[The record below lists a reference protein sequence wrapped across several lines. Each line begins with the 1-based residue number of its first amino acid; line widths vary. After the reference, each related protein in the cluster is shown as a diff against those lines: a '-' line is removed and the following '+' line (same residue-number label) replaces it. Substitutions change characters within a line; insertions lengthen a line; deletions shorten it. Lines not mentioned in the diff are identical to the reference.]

1 VQGSLATTPTRSAA
15 PKRSRPRECNPPSLR
30 GPVGRGGKTYRPGR
44 STFRRPRR
52 APAQRSRAGSG
63 FTHAFADPFHPW
75 RAVDRPHGLS
85 SARLMTDRARSTR
98 RPVPPAVARQAD
110 TVRAPLDT
118 ADWIKA
124 IGARSLG
131 KRPFVARRRRLPALA
146 LAHQVEHFEFPFK
159 RWDGAVGEWREHFGK
174 GRGQVHSLDGK
185 PPLRSCN
192 EIEVAKALRSVRDC
206 AFWFSGYSPGAIP
219 KLWRQWVQT
228 FGAESSSW
236 LASLDREVRL
246 RIHSKRGGMPDVVAW
261 NEDDPLASA
270 IFVECKGRGEPIAEA
285 QEDWV
290 SAAQRAG
297 IRPVQVAVSVRPF

>member
-1 VQGSLATTPTRSAA
+1 
-15 PKRSRPRECNPPSLR
+15 
-30 GPVGRGGKTYRPGR
+30 
-44 STFRRPRR
+44 
-52 APAQRSRAGSG
+52 
-63 FTHAFADPFHPW
+63 
-75 RAVDRPHGLS
+75 
-85 SARLMTDRARSTR
+85 MTDRARSTR
-98 RPVPPAVARQAD
+98 RPVSPVVARQAD
-110 TVRAPLDT
+110 TVGAPLDT

-146 LAHQVEHFEFPFK
+146 PAHQVEHVEFPFK

-185 PPLRSCN
+185 APLRSCN

-206 AFWFSGYSPGAIP
+206 AFWVSGYSPGAIP
-219 KLWRQWVQT
+219 KPWRQWVRT
-228 FGAESSSW
+228 FGAESPSW

-270 IFVECKGRGEPIAEA
+270 IFVECKGPRNRSLRRRRTGFRPLNGQASVPFRSQFLSDRFERKPRGLERREFHRRTYTGDLTRSGLSRPRRF
-285 QEDWV
+285 
-290 SAAQRAG
+290 SQRG
-297 IRPVQVAVSVRPF
+297 QIR

>member
-1 VQGSLATTPTRSAA
+1 
-15 PKRSRPRECNPPSLR
+15 
-30 GPVGRGGKTYRPGR
+30 
-44 STFRRPRR
+44 
-52 APAQRSRAGSG
+52 
-63 FTHAFADPFHPW
+63 
-75 RAVDRPHGLS
+75 
-85 SARLMTDRARSTR
+85 MTDRARSTR
-98 RPVPPAVARQAD
+98 RPVSPVVARQAD

-146 LAHQVEHFEFPFK
+146 PAHHVEHVEFPFK

-174 GRGQVHSLDGK
+174 GRKQVHSLDGK

-192 EIEVAKALRSVRDC
+192 EIEVAKALRSVRDY
-206 AFWFSGYSPGAIP
+206 AFWFSGYNAVAIP
-219 KLWRQWVQT
+219 QPWRPWVRT
-228 FGAESSSW
+228 IGPESPRW
-236 LASLDREVRL
+236 LMSLDGEVRV
-246 RIHSKRGGMPDVVAW
+246 RIRSRRGGMPDVVAW
-261 NEDDPLASA
+261 NENDPLESA
-270 IFVECKGRGEPIAEA
+270 IFVECKGRGESITEA

>member
-1 VQGSLATTPTRSAA
+1 
-15 PKRSRPRECNPPSLR
+15 
-30 GPVGRGGKTYRPGR
+30 
-44 STFRRPRR
+44 
-52 APAQRSRAGSG
+52 
-63 FTHAFADPFHPW
+63 
-75 RAVDRPHGLS
+75 
-85 SARLMTDRARSTR
+85 MTDRARSTR
-98 RPVPPAVARQAD
+98 RPVPPVVTRQAD

-131 KRPFVARRRRLPALA
+131 KRPFAARRRRLPALA
-146 LAHQVEHFEFPFK
+146 PAHQVEHVEFPFK

-174 GRGQVHSLDGK
+174 GRGQVYSLDGR

-192 EIEVAKALRSVRDC
+192 EIEVAKVLRSVRDY
-206 AFWFSGYSPGAIP
+206 AFWFSGYPGAIP
-219 KLWRQWVQT
+219 KPWRQWVQT
-228 FGAESSSW
+228 FGADSPSW

-270 IFVECKGRGEPIAEA
+270 IFVECKGRRESITEA

-297 IRPVQVAVSVRPF
+297 IRPVQVAVSVRPL